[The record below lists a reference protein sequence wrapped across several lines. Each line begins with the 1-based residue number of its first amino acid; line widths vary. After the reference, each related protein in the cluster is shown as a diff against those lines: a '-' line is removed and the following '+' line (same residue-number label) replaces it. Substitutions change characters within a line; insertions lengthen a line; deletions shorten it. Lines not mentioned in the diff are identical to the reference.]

1 MRIIVALS
9 FLFFQF
15 IYSFKKERYEQYG
28 IKLFSSMQ
36 SYLPF
41 TGKTITNADKSISL
55 TFFNFRL
62 ITPILSKITYEYE
75 ETKPLYFSANNV
87 IYTFV
92 TDIHARV
99 GNFGDPIEITD
110 FLFQLTCEKLD
121 FYNDNK
127 IKTNLT
133 SKNCPNLFYS
143 KANALG
149 SLNSFKFFSQN
160 EEENSTMLNFFNTIV
175 EDKTITFI
183 EKYNLIHIDADY
195 IFTKLSD
202 RFKKLTLNKLI
213 EDYFIKTMSLT
224 SKDLR
229 EPKYISL
236 DNKLVIDS
244 PVFNFQ
250 IIYNSNQTENVEADF
265 EIHASSFTMTHKQYE
280 FGEVDYD
287 LSGTYIPETVLR
299 ELFEKFFVAQFG
311 QIFTDYFMELN

>member
-1 MRIIVALS
+1 
-9 FLFFQF
+9 
-15 IYSFKKERYEQYG
+15 
-28 IKLFSSMQ
+28 MQ

-41 TGKTITNADKSISL
+41 TGKTITNADESISL

>member
-1 MRIIVALS
+1 M
-9 FLFFQF
+9 
-15 IYSFKKERYEQYG
+15 
-28 IKLFSSMQ
+28 
-36 SYLPF
+36 YL
-41 TGKTITNADKSISL
+41 
-55 TFFNFRL
+55 
-62 ITPILSKITYEYE
+62 
-75 ETKPLYFSANNV
+75 V
-87 IYTFV
+87 
-92 TDIHARV
+92 
-99 GNFGDPIEITD
+99 
-110 FLFQLTCEKLD
+110 Q
-121 FYNDNK
+121 
-127 IKTNLT
+127 
-133 SKNCPNLFYS
+133 PNLR
-143 KANALG
+143 
-149 SLNSFKFFSQN
+149 
-160 EEENSTMLNFFNTIV
+160 
-175 EDKTITFI
+175 

-195 IFTKLSD
+195 IFTKLSE

>member
-1 MRIIVALS
+1 M
-9 FLFFQF
+9 
-15 IYSFKKERYEQYG
+15 K
-28 IKLFSSMQ
+28 
-36 SYLPF
+36 
-41 TGKTITNADKSISL
+41 
-55 TFFNFRL
+55 
-62 ITPILSKITYEYE
+62 IL
-75 ETKPLYFSANNV
+75 
-87 IYTFV
+87 
-92 TDIHARV
+92 
-99 GNFGDPIEITD
+99 
-110 FLFQLTCEKLD
+110 
-121 FYNDNK
+121 YNDNK

-244 PVFNFQ
+244 PVFNFRIVYHSIQ
-250 IIYNSNQTENVEADF
+250 VENVEADF

-280 FGEVDYD
+280 FGKVDYD

-299 ELFEKFFVAQFG
+299 DLFENIFVDQFG